1 MDSVTQ
7 ATFNSMTDAGG
18 TSITLASFYNILNKL
33 QFNLTKE
40 QTDKIF
46 HTQFGANVNSINYTQ
61 FKNTILSNVGADFMP
76 TQNILSLSF
85 NLFTKNNPTLTDT
98 SYVDNYVTQMQSAQ
112 DIQSFKDNLLRLANI
127 NNLNLFDINKY
138 KDALTKSLTE
148 LAPAP

>member
-7 ATFNSMTDAGG
+7 ATFNSMTNGG